1 MNSQK
6 LHVNLAL
13 LETNIVPCWI
23 AVLFLKI
30 ALLRVAFEFDP
41 KRMPD
46 ALCSEEQFLKTKFSP
61 SSSDNPD
68 RKIMPA
74 SVTALSVTL
83 TSESLRRTF
92 SPEMKAPLA
101 APVRLDA
108 EHLTNST

>member
-6 LHVNLAL
+6 LQVNLAL

-30 ALLRVAFEFDP
+30 ALFRFAFDSEP
-41 KRMPD
+41 KRIPD
-46 ALCSEEQFLKTKFSP
+46 ALCWEEQFLKAKFSP

-83 TSESLRRTF
+83 TSESLKRTF
-92 SPEMKAPLA
+92 SPEMKVPLS